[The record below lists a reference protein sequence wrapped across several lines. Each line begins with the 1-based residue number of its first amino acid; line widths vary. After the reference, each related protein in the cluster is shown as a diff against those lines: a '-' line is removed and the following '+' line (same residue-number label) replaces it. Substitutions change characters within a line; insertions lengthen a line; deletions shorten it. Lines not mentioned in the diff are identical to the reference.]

1 MGVEMGERTIN
12 SLGYALHH
20 LAMVLDRQSD
30 LLLQERLDI
39 GFSQFK
45 ILMALKWQQ
54 GIQQKQIAAKLG
66 QTEASVSRQIKMLQE
81 VGLIS
86 ATKSETNKRERIT
99 TLTPKGERLVDKALA
114 ALDAYHAPVFNR
126 LTPEQQS
133 QLHNLLNQMHEQ
145 ACQADRPGGCNYHK

>member
-1 MGVEMGERTIN
+1 MGDRTIN
-12 SLGYALHH
+12 NLGYALHH
-20 LAMVLDRQSD
+20 LALVLDRQSD

-81 VGLIS
+81 VGLIT
-86 ATKSETNKRERIT
+86 AKKSEDNKRERIT
-99 TLTPKGERLVDKALA
+99 TLTPKGEKLIDQAIA
-114 ALDAYHAPVFNR
+114 TLDNYHSPVFNR
-126 LTPEQQS
+126 LDPDQQA
-133 QLHNLLNQMHEQ
+133 QLHSLLNQMHEQ
-145 ACQADRPGGCNYHK
+145 ACQSDRPGACKHQ